1 MVDTR
6 VGLDFATG
14 KAEENKKDGL
24 PDQEMQ
30 SASRTEHRNA
40 AMQASQRKSKTVDR
54 VLRVHAIA
62 RQKSIDMNSNH
73 TKDWRGMQFYKLI
86 QKPRTNKAPKVVKR
100 IFHASFLDVNVSA
113 ACPEN

>member
-30 SASRTEHRNA
+30 SASRTGHRNA
-40 AMQASQRKSKTVDR
+40 AMQASQRKSKTANR
-54 VLRVHAIA
+54 GLRLQPFV
-62 RQKSIDMNSNH
+62 RK
-73 TKDWRGMQFYKLI
+73 Y
-86 QKPRTNKAPKVVKR
+86 
-100 IFHASFLDVNVSA
+100 FLG
-113 ACPEN
+113 